1 MFTDKC
7 KMSKYLAYGM
17 LIYTIASIYYMVIT
31 MNIGTPFKDSLT
43 EEQIEI
49 KKQSANVR
57 RNVFYQGVGLSAV
70 LIYLVHP
77 FSDC

>member
-1 MFTDKC
+1 
-7 KMSKYLAYGM
+7 MSKYLAYGM
-17 LIYTIASIYYMVIT
+17 LIYTIASIYYMVVT